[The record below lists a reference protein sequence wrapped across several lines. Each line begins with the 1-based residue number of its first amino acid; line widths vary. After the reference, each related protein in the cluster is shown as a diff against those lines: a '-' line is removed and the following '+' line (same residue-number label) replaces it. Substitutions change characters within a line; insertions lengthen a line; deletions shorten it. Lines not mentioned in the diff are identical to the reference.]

1 MPHLGVPELV
11 LILVIVI
18 AVFGAGK
25 LANIGG
31 ALGKSIHDFRESAK
45 GEEAEEAANQ
55 PAAPQAVV
63 TAPPAAP
70 QVAANPKPDPSSEA
84 GEQLLQ

>member
-11 LILVIVI
+11 LILLIVF

-31 ALGKSIHDFRESAK
+31 ALGKGIHDFRDSVK

-70 QVAANPKPDPSSEA
+70 QVAANPKPDSSSDA